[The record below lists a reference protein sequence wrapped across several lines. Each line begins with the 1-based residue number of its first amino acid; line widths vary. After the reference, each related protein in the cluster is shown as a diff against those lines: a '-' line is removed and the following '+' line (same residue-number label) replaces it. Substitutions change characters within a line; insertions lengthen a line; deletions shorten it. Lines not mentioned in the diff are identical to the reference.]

1 VELRK
6 EITSPI
12 VPAEAPALD
21 NCDRQVPYKGP
32 AAFMARQWRA
42 NAEFQQLTVD
52 AWCTPKKVRV
62 SNLANQLSGLE
73 G

>member
-1 VELRK
+1 
-6 EITSPI
+6 
-12 VPAEAPALD
+12 
-21 NCDRQVPYKGP
+21 
-32 AAFMARQWRA
+32 MARQWRA